1 VTSTS
6 YTAILADFIAGAKA
20 RSLPADVIE
29 KTQHHVLDT
38 LAACVSGARLP
49 AGERALAFVAPLAA
63 PHGAR
68 VLGSALRVRPDDAA
82 LANGMTA
89 HADETDDS
97 HAASITHPGC
107 AVVPAALA
115 ACEHF
120 GAGGATFVAAVALGY
135 DLCARIAAALGGED
149 FFAAHHS
156 SHAYGGIFGAAA
168 AAAVPAGLDARAA
181 RALLSYAAQ
190 QASGLTCWRRDP
202 DHIEK
207 AFDFGGMPARNGLG
221 AALMVAAGFTGVP
234 DALDGAPGFF
244 AAWPGATPERSID
257 ALGERYEIVETTI
270 KRWCV
275 GSPIQAPLDAVETLL
290 ASERF
295 GAADVEAIDVDLA
308 VEAARVVDGRPMAN
322 VNLQHQVALLIV
334 DGTLT
339 FESSHAADRMRDP
352 AVAPLAARIRIVPS
366 PDLSAVQPSR
376 QARVAVRL
384 RDGRELRYHA
394 RDVKGTP
401 ALPMTRAEVAAKAQ
415 DLMAPV
421 LGAERAAT
429 AIAATFALEQQRDVR
444 AFAEL
449 FAVRA

>member
-1 VTSTS
+1 MGTS
-6 YTAILADFIAGAKA
+6 YTQVLGAFIAGAA
-20 RSLPADVIE
+20 TRPLPAGVVE

-38 LAACVSGARLP
+38 LAACVSGSRLP
-49 AGERALAFVAPLAA
+49 AGERAIAFVTPLAT
-63 PHGAR
+63 PRGAR
-68 VLGSALRVRPDDAA
+68 VLGTALRARADDAA
-82 LANGMTA
+82 LANGMMA

-115 ACEHF
+115 ACERF
-120 GAGGATFVAAVALGY
+120 GADGATFVTAVALGY
-135 DLCARIAAALGGED
+135 DLCARIAYALGGED

-168 AAAVPAGLDARAA
+168 AAAVPAALDAPAA

-207 AFDFGGMPARNGLG
+207 AFDFAGMPARNGLG
-221 AALMVAAGFTGVP
+221 AALMVQAGFTGVP

-244 AAWPGATPERSID
+244 SAWPASTPERCID
-257 ALGERYEIVETTI
+257 ALGERYEIMETTI

-275 GSPIQAPLDAVETLL
+275 GSPIQAPLDAVEALL
-290 ASERF
+290 SEQPF
-295 GAADVEAIDVDLA
+295 GAADVEAIAVDLA

-339 FESSHAADRMRDP
+339 FASSHAAERMTDP
-352 AVAPLAARIRIVPS
+352 VVAALAARIRIVPS

-376 QARVAVRL
+376 QARVAVHL
-384 RDGRELRYHA
+384 RDGRVLHRHA

-401 ALPMTRAEVAAKAQ
+401 ALPMTRAEVAAKAR

-421 LGAERAAT
+421 VGRERADA
-429 AIAATFALEQQRDVR
+429 AIAATFALERGSDI
-444 AFAEL
+444 AAYAAL
-449 FAVRA
+449 FAVNA

>member
-1 VTSTS
+1 MSTS
-6 YTAILADFIAGAKA
+6 YTRILGDFIATAGARALPPEVTEKA
-20 RSLPADVIE
+20 
-29 KTQHHVLDT
+29 KHHVLDT
-38 LAACVSGARLP
+38 LAACVSGSRLP
-49 AGERALAFVAPLAA
+49 AGERAVGFVTPLAA
-63 PHGAR
+63 HGGTH
-68 VLGSALRVRPDDAA
+68 VLGTGLRTRPDDAA
-82 LANGMTA
+82 LANGMMA

-120 GAGGATFVAAVALGY
+120 GADGATFVASVVLGY
-135 DLCARIAAALGGED
+135 DLCARIAYALGGED

-156 SHAYGGIFGAAA
+156 SHAYGGVFGAAS
-168 AAAVPAGLDARAA
+168 AAAVAA
-181 RALLSYAAQ
+181 RLDGPAARVLLSYTAQ

-207 AFDFGGMPARNGLG
+207 AFDFAGMPARNGLN
-221 AALMVAAGFTGVP
+221 AAIMTAAGFTGVP
-234 DALDGAPGFF
+234 DALDGTPGFF
-244 AAWPGATPERSID
+244 SAWPGATPERCID
-257 ALGERYEIVETTI
+257 ALGERYDIMETTI

-290 ASERF
+290 ATHRF
-295 GAADVEAIDVDLA
+295 NAAEVESIEVDLA

-334 DGTLT
+334 DGSLT
-339 FESSHAADRMRDP
+339 FETSHAAERMTDP
-352 AVAPLAARIRIVPS
+352 PVAALAARIRIVPS

-384 RDGRELRYHA
+384 RDGRVLRHHA

-401 ALPMTRAEVAAKAQ
+401 ALPMTRIEVTSKAH
-415 DLMAPV
+415 DLMAPI
-421 LGAERAAT
+421 LGGERAAA
-429 AIAATFALEQQRDVR
+429 AIAATFALERGSDL
-444 AFAEL
+444 AAYAGL
-449 FAVRA
+449 FTVGA

>member
-1 VTSTS
+1 MATA
-6 YTAILADFIAGAKA
+6 YTRILADFIAGANA
-20 RSLPADVIE
+20 RALPAEVIE

-38 LAACVSGARLP
+38 LAAGVSGSRLP
-49 AGERALAFVAPLAA
+49 AGEHALAFVTPLAT
-63 PHGAR
+63 PHGVH

-82 LANGMTA
+82 LVNGMAA

-115 ACEHF
+115 ACERF
-120 GAGGATFVAAVALGY
+120 GANGATFVAAVALGY
-135 DLCARIAAALGGED
+135 DLCARIAEALGGED
-149 FFAAHHS
+149 FFALHHS
-156 SHAYGGIFGAAA
+156 SHAFGGIFGAAA
-168 AAAVPAGLDARAA
+168 AAAVPAGIGADAA

-207 AFDFGGMPARNGLG
+207 AFDFAGMPARNGVG

-244 AAWPGATPERSID
+244 AAWPGASPERSVE
-257 ALGERYEIVETTI
+257 ALGERYDVMETTI

-275 GSPIQAPLDAVETLL
+275 GSPIQAPLDAVEALL

-295 GAADVEAIDVDLA
+295 GAADVEAIAVDLA

-339 FESSHAADRMRDP
+339 FESSHAAERMHDP
-352 AVAPLAARIRIVPS
+352 AVAALAARIRIVPS
-366 PDLSAVQPSR
+366 PDLSALQPSR

-384 RDGRELRYHA
+384 RDGRELRHHA

-401 ALPMTRAEVAAKAQ
+401 ALPMTRAEVAAKAR

-421 LGAERAAT
+421 LGRARADA
-429 AIAATFALEQQRDVR
+429 AIDATFALHAAPDV
-444 AFAEL
+444 AAYAEL
-449 FAVRA
+449 FAVPA